1 MSAIIIED
9 PRLRNRLGVFE
20 DRNEAGKIL
29 ARSLEDFKGK
39 YGVVL
44 AIPSGGVPIGL
55 AISVHLELPFDML
68 IIRKLP
74 IPGNTEAGFGAISLE
89 GDMILNEPMVKMLGL
104 SDEEI
109 EEQVESVQ
117 EELKTRNRIFRGNR
131 PKTDL
136 KGKIVILTDDGLAS
150 GFTMMAAARMVKRQ
164 KTKEIVVAVPT
175 ASLDTI
181 ELMAKEVDKII
192 CLNIRT
198 GPYFAVAEAYRNWYD
213 LSREEVVKLLIS
225 HKFLKDEANS
235 KSG

>member
-9 PRLRNRLGVFE
+9 TRLRNRLGVFE
-20 DRNEAGKIL
+20 DRDEAGKIL
-29 ARSLEDFKGK
+29 ARSLEDFRGTN
-39 YGVVL
+39 GVVL

-55 AISVHLELPFDML
+55 AISTHLELPFDML

-109 EEQVESVQ
+109 EDQAELVR
-117 EELKTRNRIFRGNR
+117 EELNIRNRIFRGNR
-131 PKTDL
+131 PGPDL
-136 KGKIVILTDDGLAS
+136 KDKVAILTDDGLAS
-150 GFTMMAAARMVKRQ
+150 GFTMMAAVHMVRRQ
-164 KTKEIVVAVPT
+164 KPKEIVVAVPT

-181 ELMAKEVDKII
+181 ELTAKEVDKIV

-198 GPYFAVAEAYRNWYD
+198 GPYFAVAEAYRNWYN
-213 LSREEVVKLLIS
+213 LSRE
-225 HKFLKDEANS
+225 
-235 KSG
+235 